1 LNAPRTSPATPR
13 SALFLFWSA
22 VSAWAAFLGLVL
34 AHGGHAIAH
43 DWGRLLPWACA
54 FAIANLIP
62 VVDWKWG
69 YLAIDLPIAVAAAL
83 ILAPHEAAIVAFAG
97 AWDVREIKGQLSL
110 DRALFNRVQVSA
122 ADALGCWVVHRVTP
136 APQSSTSILL
146 LAFVALASIMAMNYV
161 SVTLAVR
168 LDRGIPILATIRSLT
183 VGIARDYLLSQAAWA
198 ILGTMVAVLYTHAGW
213 IALGACLVPM
223 LLSRQ
228 MLLRSK
234 MYIERDAAYRAR
246 DAAVTEL
253 MRQIAMERA
262 DERHLISADLHD
274 EVMQPLFNATLVSQV
289 MKHDLETG
297 RLFELEQDLQA
308 AASATDA
315 AAEKLRG
322 IIGNLRRSPL
332 GISGLPA
339 ALERLVADA
348 KGQIVAQIETD
359 IHRVDVDAD
368 IELVI
373 YQIAKEALTNA
384 VTHSGSHLLRVALT
398 TEDST
403 VILAIEDD
411 GVGFDSRRTAPSH
424 FGLAIMRERA
434 SSIGASLYIDSSPGS
449 GTRVLLHVPEKV
461 SIPEA

>member
-1 LNAPRTSPATPR
+1 M
-13 SALFLFWSA
+13 A
-22 VSAWAAFLGLVL
+22 V
-34 AHGGHAIAH
+34 
-43 DWGRLLPWACA
+43 
-54 FAIANLIP
+54 
-62 VVDWKWG
+62 
-69 YLAIDLPIAVAAAL
+69 
-83 ILAPHEAAIVAFAG
+83 
-97 AWDVREIKGQLSL
+97 
-110 DRALFNRVQVSA
+110 
-122 ADALGCWVVHRVTP
+122 
-136 APQSSTSILL
+136 
-146 LAFVALASIMAMNYV
+146 NYV

-168 LDRGIPILATIRSLT
+168 LDRGVPMVATIRSLT
-183 VGIARDYLLSQAAWA
+183 VGIARDYFLSQATWA
-198 ILGTMVAVLYTHAGW
+198 ILGTMVAVLYTDVGW

-223 LLSRQ
+223 LLRRQ

-253 MRQIAMERA
+253 MRQIATERA
-262 DERHLISADLHD
+262 DERYLISADLHD
-274 EVMQPLFNATLVSQV
+274 EVMQPLFNATLFSQV

-308 AASATDA
+308 VASAADA
-315 AAEKLRG
+315 AAEKLRAV
-322 IIGNLRRSPL
+322 IGNLRRSPL

-348 KGQIVAQIETD
+348 KGQMVAQIETD
-359 IHRVDVDAD
+359 IHPVDIEAGT
-368 IELVI
+368 ELVI

-411 GVGFDSRRTAPSH
+411 GIGFDTRRTAPSH

-434 SSIGASLYIDSSPGS
+434 SSIGASLYIDSSSGS
-449 GTRVLLHVPEKV
+449 GTRVVLQVPEKMT
-461 SIPEA
+461 IPET